1 MVAMTPRCMHVY
13 MSNSFCCSGPSPEKT
28 SCGNTFRTIMAKV
41 DHDGSGENTDELLSA
56 DVDDA
61 GVDVYGLIPL
71 PLSHDHCDHLLD
83 AIDAQLSR
91 LQTHSHNQMPQGNS
105 KRYEFPSLGNLDRS
119 WSLSNDTGLGSTV
132 PTNDKTASTSDQTPS
147 GKGGQTEHQ
156 PVEMIKVG
164 DSVTDVWHPEGNGS
178 LSSVSRKEQCL
189 WRLERLLGRS
199 AEIVGMENI
208 EDSIC
213 TEDFSTHFR
222 NEMLDLPGTV
232 PAPDAPMN
240 RSDTADHTQPQRS
253 PHHERS
259 KNHPQH
265 LSKTPVRHLAGIPMQ
280 SFDSV
285 TIDTDLETVCSEQ
298 VQQHLKSALRNSTGS
313 AFHLK
318 RGNGFCTGQPIKN
331 KIESFSSDDEGT
343 IDEMSGEGAMSTLFY
358 RGSRH
363 TSGRKG
369 KRRSSHQSRRK
380 NSHTSAERP
389 QDKIIIDRDKLRELR
404 LSLAELQQQKTAAV
418 QSLEK
423 LRQEMDQG
431 KREQYSLQLSMRD
444 NRAQAQNIKCEL
456 HRLQAQRD
464 LCLEEVKVLQ
474 EQQVTLDQRQKAVLN
489 HDISCHNCVS
499 RSVSA
504 LEREEMDRLLHNAKS
519 ELFSEQRHFRH
530 TLDSMQERLDEVNQE
545 LEQREE
551 DCRALRQK
559 RSDLEEQL
567 VYTIRE
573 REQIKESSQE
583 ELKQQAN
590 RFGVLERIVAQKD
603 LLLQGMEEEKK
614 ALHLELYSL
623 REEHSL
629 KLSEIKNR
637 TQKDKEEEIEQ
648 LTLQLAKSHK
658 EELQMI
664 HQQAEVLRLAALSEQ
679 AQTHKQSIDSLQNCI
694 QMKDEEV
701 KRLKE
706 TLEQHEENMRRQAEE
721 LRGETLEKIGKAVKR
736 EERKWEEQREKALRE
751 QQGILEEQIE
761 EAAKKGKVEVEKER
775 MNALALQS
783 KLIEIQKEAEKETV
797 CLKKSLQRSEKE
809 LQELRAALIEK
820 DQKHQRR
827 TARHEQQSSH
837 WAQDIHTECVC
848 LQELLKHNGLTVES
862 NHLSDRP
869 TMSEAIQT
877 LQSFTKVL
885 QQLINNLKNELSSQ
899 RRAALQL
906 SRDKEQES
914 RLQKEQLIEEKEQ
927 ALAALKDKL
936 IKEHIEEM
944 SSLSRA
950 QLHRGDDDTDGLFA
964 CLRRQLQAKDDELRQ
979 VVNNMAHWKDKTTA
993 RLARKFELEL
1003 TAELERK
1010 APKPRAEQ
1018 QKRLERLENEMRQLT
1033 GQCGDYRE
1041 SQLASTAL
1049 QSDPDFQKSPNTQD
1063 LTSYKLLR
1071 HLQSRIRQLQ
1081 AESQTHC
1088 TSLGKWDREVRDL
1101 GGSYLDTIDP
1111 AKESNKTEGCLP
1123 ASTFPS

>member
-1 MVAMTPRCMHVY
+1 
-13 MSNSFCCSGPSPEKT
+13 MSNGFRCSVPSPEKT
-28 SCGNTFRTIMAKV
+28 SCGTTFKTIMEKV

-56 DVDDA
+56 DADDA
-61 GVDVYGLIPL
+61 GVDVYRLIPL

-83 AIDAQLSR
+83 AIDAQLSC

-132 PTNDKTASTSDQTPS
+132 QTNYKTASTSDRTPS

-164 DSVTDVWHPEGNGS
+164 ASVTDMWHPEGNGS
-178 LSSVSRKEQCL
+178 LSSVSRKEQCC

-199 AEIVGMENI
+199 AEIVGMENL

-222 NEMLDLPGTV
+222 NEMLDMPGTA

-240 RSDTADHTQPQRS
+240 RSDTADHIEPQRS

-265 LSKTPVRHLAGIPMQ
+265 LSKTPIRHLAGIPMQ

-298 VQQHLKSALRNSTGS
+298 VRQHLKSALSNSTGS
-313 AFHLK
+313 EFHLIK
-318 RGNGFCTGQPIKN
+318 ENGFCTRQAIKN
-331 KIESFSSDDEGT
+331 KTESFSSDDEGT
-343 IDEMSGEGAMSTLFY
+343 IDEMSGEGAMSTLYY

-369 KRRSSHQSRRK
+369 KRRRAHQSRRK

-404 LSLAELQQQKTAAV
+404 LSLAELQQQKTAVV

-444 NRAQAQNIKCEL
+444 NRAQAQNIRCEL

-474 EQQVTLDQRQKAVLN
+474 EQQVTLDQRQHFALN
-489 HDISCHNCVS
+489 QDISCHNCVN
-499 RSVSA
+499 RNVSA
-504 LEREEMDRLLHNAKS
+504 LEREEMDRLLDNAKS

-530 TLDSMQERLDEVNQE
+530 SLESIQEE

-559 RSDLEEQL
+559 CSDLEGQL

-590 RFGVLERIVAQKD
+590 RFGVLEKIIAQKD

-614 ALHLELYSL
+614 ALHLELNSL

-629 KLSEIKNR
+629 KLSEIKDR
-637 TQKDKEEEIEQ
+637 TQKDKEQEIEQ

-658 EELQMI
+658 EELQMMY
-664 HQQAEVLRLAALSEQ
+664 QQAEVLRSAALSEQ
-679 AQTHKQSIDSLQNCI
+679 AQTHKQSIDTFQNCI

-721 LRGETLEKIGKAVKR
+721 LRRETQEKIGKAVKR
-736 EERKWEEQREKALRE
+736 EERNWKEQREKALRE
-751 QQGILEEQIE
+751 QRGILEEQIE
-761 EAAKKGKVEVEKER
+761 EAEKKGKVELEKER
-775 MNALALQS
+775 RNTLALQN
-783 KLIEIQKEAEKETV
+783 KLIEIQKEAEKEMV
-797 CLKKSLQRSEKE
+797 CLKKSFQCSEKE
-809 LQELRAALIEK
+809 LQELRSALIEK
-820 DQKHQRR
+820 EQKHQRR
-827 TARHEQQSSH
+827 TARHEQQSRH
-837 WAQDIHTECVC
+837 WVQDIYTECVY
-848 LQELLKHNGLTVES
+848 LQELLKYNGLTVES
-862 NHLSDRP
+862 KHLSDRP
-869 TMSEAIQT
+869 TMSEALQT
-877 LQSFTKVL
+877 LQSITKVL
-885 QQLINNLKNELSSQ
+885 KQLINDLKNELSSQ
-899 RRAALQL
+899 RRAALQH
-906 SRDKEQES
+906 SRDKEQDS
-914 RLQKEQLIEEKEQ
+914 CLQKEQLIEEKEQ

-964 CLRRQLQAKDDELRQ
+964 RLRRQLQAKDDELRQ

-1010 APKPRAEQ
+1010 ALKPRAEQ

-1033 GQCGDYRE
+1033 RQCGDYRE

-1049 QSDPDFQKSPNTQD
+1049 QSDPDFQKSPSTQD

-1071 HLQSRIRQLQ
+1071 HLQTRIHQLQ

-1088 TSLGKWDREVRDL
+1088 TSLGKWGREDRDL